1 MNAFSNEPQ
10 TITVIAKLIVTTPA
24 GAAFEN
30 RFKNQADT
38 VEWMKACLNCNA
50 NHAKVDIEPLCASD
64 DPAFQAQI
72 SALKEVTD
80 TLNTGLRSEDQ
91 EEDPTPEQ
99 LAALSRFAKRVG
111 ADWKG
116 RLSAAWTSG
125 KDATMPDGHLLRQL
139 RNRLGP
145 EWLMSFTLP

>member
-80 TLNTGLRSEDQ
+80 TLNTGLGSEDQ

-99 LAALSRFAKRVG
+99 LAALSRFRHVPVAHTTARECQLLAPALTWKPCSVG
-111 ADWKG
+111 
-116 RLSAAWTSG
+116 
-125 KDATMPDGHLLRQL
+125 
-139 RNRLGP
+139 
-145 EWLMSFTLP
+145 